1 MWERTD
7 HLVGSRVGWHGG
19 MAAQH
24 GIAKGGCVDPAGLTW
39 SDLGCV
45 DPAGLTWSDLGCV
58 DPAGLTW
65 SDLGCVDP
73 AGLTWWDPSLPSR
86 ATNDFCIW
94 LGA

>member
-45 DPAGLTWSDLGCV
+45 DPAGLTW
-58 DPAGLTW
+58 
-65 SDLGCVDP
+65 
-73 AGLTWWDPSLPSR
+73 WDPSLPSR